1 MSQGPT
7 EAGVHQVQSWTSSH
21 TNTNSDSF
29 SVLMELVWLPLGG
42 RGLSRGRS
50 LLQNRPSAAKMMEIC
65 KCGCKCWTSHSC
77 VSLSVQIENIDV
89 CLTFLAAKGVNT
101 QGLSAEG
108 KPPPG

>member
-7 EAGVHQVQSWTSSH
+7 EAGVHQVQSWTSTH

-29 SVLMELVWLPLGG
+29 SVQMGLIWLPSEAEPAEGAEPAAERALGRLNDG
-42 RGLSRGRS
+42 NMQMWMQMLD
-50 LLQNRPSAAKMMEIC
+50 
-65 KCGCKCWTSHSC
+65 
-77 VSLSVQIENIDV
+77 VSQLRLSVQIENIDV

-108 KPPPG
+108 KPPTPG